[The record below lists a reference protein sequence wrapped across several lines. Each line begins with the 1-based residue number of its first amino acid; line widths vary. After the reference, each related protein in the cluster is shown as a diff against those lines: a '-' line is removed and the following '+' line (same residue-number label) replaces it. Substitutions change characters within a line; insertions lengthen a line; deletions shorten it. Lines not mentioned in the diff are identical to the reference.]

1 MFNCNIQK
9 QVLIYNMDKETY
21 CDRKG
26 CTNAADTFGVVKE
39 FENFQVEVNV
49 CSEHF
54 YELERK

>member
-1 MFNCNIQK
+1 
-9 QVLIYNMDKETY
+9 MDKETY

-26 CTNAADTFGVVKE
+26 CTNTADIFGIVKE
-39 FENFQVEVNV
+39 FENFQVEVYV